1 MGPGTG
7 LVNYGLFRPE
17 LGGGTREN
25 IHKVSFCLGPVS
37 VAYINIVHVWQIAA
51 ACSSHPQQ
59 PATDIRGVEQQC
71 PDCLPVHSNVATA
84 DM

>member
-37 VAYINIVHVWQIAA
+37 VAFICMAN
-51 ACSSHPQQ
+51 CSSLQQ
-59 PATDIRGVEQQC
+59 LPPATS
-71 PDCLPVHSNVATA
+71 H
-84 DM
+84 

>member
-37 VAYINIVHVWQIAA
+37 VAFISVKWSYGAIITIAA
-51 ACSSHPQQ
+51 DRDGSS
-59 PATDIRGVEQQC
+59 V
-71 PDCLPVHSNVATA
+71 
-84 DM
+84 